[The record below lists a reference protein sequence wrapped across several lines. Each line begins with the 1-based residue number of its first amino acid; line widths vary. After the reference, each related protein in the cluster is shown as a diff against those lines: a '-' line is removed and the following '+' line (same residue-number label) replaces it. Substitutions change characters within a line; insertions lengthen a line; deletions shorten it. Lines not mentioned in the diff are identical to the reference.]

1 MTARTSAADGRT
13 LWAGTLLVLAAVA
26 VVLDR
31 TGASLYVD
39 DTYAYP
45 FDGVIARRIAAG
57 LLLLGFVV
65 LAFVRRGG
73 RRITAGAPVAR
84 IALVAFA
91 AFEMV
96 NAVVV
101 GPTIEDPQTRSLVAV
116 ALRFVSL
123 AAGLYAAVAVA
134 RAGVVDAWTSRLLF
148 VAVGAQL
155 LLSVLL
161 TVPVLVLLQIGV
173 ALWPLWPASLAG
185 FGVALLLDGR
195 GAAIRRRAAIVRS
208 NW

>member
-13 LWAGTLLVLAAVA
+13 LWAGLLVVLAAVA

-31 TGASLYVD
+31 VGTALYVD
-39 DTYAYP
+39 DTYSYP
-45 FDGVIARRIAAG
+45 FDGIIARRIAAG
-57 LLLLGFVV
+57 LLVVGFLV

-84 IALVAFA
+84 VALVAFA

-101 GPTIEDPQTRSLVAV
+101 GPTIEDPQARSLVAV

-123 AAGLYAAVAVA
+123 AAGLYAAVSVA
-134 RAGVVDAWTSRLLF
+134 RAGVVDSWTSRLLF
-148 VAVGAQL
+148 AAVGAQL
-155 LLSVLL
+155 LLSVLVTL
-161 TVPVLVLLQIGV
+161 PLLVTLQVGV
-173 ALWPLWPASLAG
+173 VLWPLWPVSLAAL
-185 FGVALLLDGR
+185 GVALLVDGR
-195 GAAIRRRAAIVRS
+195 GAAIRRRAAIVRK